1 MTTRARDFDTLVLE
15 AADRLSLALGSR
27 FADTEFAVEEVP
39 PLDPLPWEESI
50 TLGRLFPPHG
60 RIPARIVLYRRPIE
74 SRGLDESERAALIA
88 DVVAEHVAAL
98 LGVGPEDLPPMSGHD
113 AR

>member
-1 MTTRARDFDTLVLE
+1 MA
-15 AADRLSLALGSR
+15 SR
-27 FADTEFAVEEVP
+27 IKLYWLLLLFAGIACK
-39 PLDPLPWEESI
+39 
-50 TLGRLFPPHG
+50 
-60 RIPARIVLYRRPIE
+60 
-74 SRGLDESERAALIA
+74 RAALIA